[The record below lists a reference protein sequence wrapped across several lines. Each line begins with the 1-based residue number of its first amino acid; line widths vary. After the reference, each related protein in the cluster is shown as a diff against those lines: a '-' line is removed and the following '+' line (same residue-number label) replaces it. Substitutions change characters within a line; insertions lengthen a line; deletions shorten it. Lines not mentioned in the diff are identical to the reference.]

1 MKPYR
6 VHMILTAL
14 VLAMPSCCPLAFAQE
29 ETAALNGQ
37 IMDRDGRAVNGVN
50 VRALNGGTNVSYLAD
65 TNKTGLYNF
74 PNLPA
79 GTYSVTATKEGF
91 QQAVRP
97 GVELHVSEVVS
108 LNFSLQIGSVIQ
120 SMTVEVILLGSKGVL
135 AEENL

>member
-1 MKPYR
+1 
-6 VHMILTAL
+6 MILTAS

-37 IMDRDGRAVNGVN
+37 IMDRDGRAVTGVN

-74 PNLPA
+74 PNIPA